1 MFGFCRTSG
10 LPGLPGLSGHDNT
23 NVNDNDKEEEAIEKM
38 KKERWESQK
47 LDLTRDWKRRHREA
61 LKSLKRRG
69 GGTER
74 GSEKGLE
81 RGLERD

>member
-10 LPGLPGLSGHDNT
+10 LSGHTNT
-23 NVNDNDKEEEAIEKM
+23 NANINVNVNDNDKEEEAIEKI

-47 LDLTRDWKRRHREA
+47 LELTRDWKRRHREA

-69 GGTER
+69 GGAER